1 MRYVT
6 SVERQAREE
15 GVLTG
20 LQQGMQQGIQQGE
33 AVFAAA
39 AESPFWR
46 LPAEWVLRV
55 QQASHAELELWG
67 ERVLD
72 AASLDEVFALQTI
85 LRAA

>member
-1 MRYVT
+1 MT

-33 AVFAAA
+33 AAFLLRLLNRRFGA
-39 AESPFWR
+39 

-72 AASLDEVFALQTI
+72 AASLDEVFAPQTH
-85 LRAA
+85 